1 MQTPGPWTESD
12 PPPCFCPAAV
22 PSPRLAV
29 KEQLHVHSPKIT
41 FGPLKATERLM
52 WPPVKMSRTP
62 RIYSINPNVTT
73 KITKQTVIVI
83 SQQKDKKNLK
93 NQLFKKKGRKRGKV
107 NEEQIG
113 QMENVQQGYG

>member
-1 MQTPGPWTESD
+1 
-12 PPPCFCPAAV
+12 
-22 PSPRLAV
+22 
-29 KEQLHVHSPKIT
+29 
-41 FGPLKATERLM
+41 M
-52 WPPVKMSRTP
+52 WPPVKMSLTP
-62 RIYSINPNVTT
+62 RMYSINPNVTT